1 MAPVIV
7 GFADAMMDCPVLPG
21 NAAYVVRY
29 PSTTIPPVGYPTSV
43 ARVIVPL
50 KSIGRSSLIPE
61 FRTLPPPSKIASI
74 VEIMTLDDNDA
85 NSAVHPDDAGSAHTK
100 SAPGP
105 ADCTNNPEFPAPNR
119 AHPAD
124 PRCKRSPRCST
135 GIVSR
140 VASTIPV
147 GVVISTAFA
156 PT

>member
-29 PSTTIPPVGYPTSV
+29 ASTTILPVGYPTSN
-43 ARVIVPL
+43 AREIVQL

-85 NSAVHPDDAGSAHTK
+85 RSEEHT
-100 SAPGP
+100 SELQSQS
-105 ADCTNNPEFPAPNR
+105 N
-119 AHPAD
+119 
-124 PRCKRSPRCST
+124 
-135 GIVSR
+135 
-140 VASTIPV
+140 
-147 GVVISTAFA
+147 
-156 PT
+156 